1 MTAASP
7 PPVAAP
13 QTPAPTAAAPLRVAV
28 VGGGWAG
35 LAAAV
40 AVKAA
45 GGQATVFE
53 ASRHWGGRARSVA
66 VPQPDGTTL
75 ELDNGQHVLI
85 GAYSRTLALMRLVGV
100 DPEQACLR
108 LPLRLQ
114 YPDGHGL
121 VLPDCAPP
129 WNVLRGLL
137 GARGWRLRDRLALL
151 ARATQWQLQGYRC
164 APHLTVAQL
173 CAGLP
178 QPVMDGFIDLLCL
191 SALNTPTDQA
201 SAAVFLTVLRDAL
214 VGGRGSADLLVP
226 RQPLG
231 ALWPEA
237 AARWLGQGPHA
248 AELRLGTRVQ
258 ALQRTASQPPASPFS
273 AASPPAPNGGWWVQ
287 GQPFDRVVWA
297 AYAPPPGLL
306 ATTERVMPDGDVSDP
321 QQAPHAASPEP
332 RWAARAGWATEAIAT
347 VYAWRDADSPWPAVA
362 GDAPLLALRHAGPSA
377 PAQFVFDRGR
387 LGGPQGLVAFVI
399 SASTGDAHT
408 LEAAVVR
415 QAAQQLGWSI
425 RPIQTIVEKRATFA
439 CTPQA
444 QRPAAERPDGLL
456 LAGDHVQGPYP
467 ATLEGAVRSGW
478 AAGQRAMGMAD
489 A

>member
-1 MTAASP
+1 
-7 PPVAAP
+7 
-13 QTPAPTAAAPLRVAV
+13 VAV

-53 ASRHWGGRARSVA
+53 ASRHWGGRARSVT
-66 VPQPDGTTL
+66 VPQPDGPAL
-75 ELDNGQHVLI
+75 VLDNGQHVLI

-214 VGGRGSADLLVP
+214 VGGPGSADLLIP

-237 AARWLGQGPHA
+237 AAQWLGQGPNA
-248 AELRLGTRVQ
+248 AEPRLGTRVQ
-258 ALQRTASQPPASPFS
+258 ALHGAAPPGASTPAQPWQV
-273 AASPPAPNGGWWVQ
+273 NGE
-287 GQPFDRVVWA
+287 PFDRVVWA
-297 AYAPPPGLL
+297 AYAPPP
-306 ATTERVMPDGDVSDP
+306 AHA
-321 QQAPHAASPEP
+321 QAQVQ
-332 RWAARAGWATEAIAT
+332 ARSAWVTEAIAT
-347 VYAWRDADSPWPAVA
+347 VYAWRDPHSPWPAVA
-362 GDAPLLALRHAGPSA
+362 GHAPLLALRHAEPSA
-377 PAQFVFDRGR
+377 PAQFVFDRSR
-387 LGGPQGLVAFVI
+387 LGGPPGLVAFVI

-444 QRPAAERPDGLL
+444 HRPAAMRADGLL

-467 ATLEGAVRSGW
+467 ATLEGAMRSGW
-478 AAGQRAMGMAD
+478 AAGRRAMGMAED
-489 A
+489 